1 MLTVA
6 ATKQLVQALVLS
18 HLDYC
23 NSLLTGIPTSLMSRF
38 KMVQHRAAH
47 PIFRSSG
54 HQSVTVL
61 MKDLHWLAVTSRVLF
76 KVFVLVYRMRHQL
89 GINGVAHAWF
99 ESYLT
104 GRTQRIRIG
113 DAWSLA
119 KFLLYCVPQGSV
131 LGPLLFLIYIL
142 PLHHLILSHGLQ
154 VHGYADDTQVYLSI
168 SDPANP
174 DTTRQECTRLE
185 SCLTDIHLW
194 MSANKLKLNTDK
206 TEVLVVGTERKLSSF
221 NLTAISVAG
230 CRVLVSDKPIS
241 NLGVSFDRNLSMCNQ
256 VHRVV
261 RSAYFHLR
269 SIGLARKMLT
279 VAATKQLVQALV
291 ISRLDYCNS
300 LLTGIPT
307 SLMSRLEMVQHRAAR
322 LIFRSSGHQSV
333 TVLMKDLHWL
343 PVTSRVLFKVLVLV
357 YKCRNGLGP
366 GI

>member
-1 MLTVA
+1 MAV
-6 ATKQLVQALVLS
+6 LVL
-18 HLDYC
+18 LDL
-23 NSLLTGIPTSLMSRF
+23 SSAFDTIDHSILLDHM
-38 KMVQHRAAH
+38 Q
-47 PIFRSSG
+47 
-54 HQSVTVL
+54 
-61 MKDLHWLAVTSRVLF
+61 
-76 KVFVLVYRMRHQL
+76 HQL

-104 GRTQRIRIG
+104 GRAQRIRIG

-168 SDPANP
+168 SDPANL
-174 DTTRQECTRLE
+174 DTTRPECTRLE

-194 MSANKLKLNTDK
+194 MSANK
-206 TEVLVVGTERKLSSF
+206 VLVVGTECKLSYF
-221 NLTAISVAG
+221 ILTAISMGG
-230 CRVLVSDKPIS
+230 CCVLVSDKPIS

-261 RSAYFHLR
+261 RSACFHLR
-269 SIGLARKMLT
+269 SIGFARKVLT
-279 VAATKQLVQALV
+279 VAAAKPLVQALV
-291 ISRLDYCNS
+291 ISHLDYCNS
-300 LLTGIPT
+300 LLTGIPI
-307 SLMSRLEMVQHRAAR
+307 SLMSWLEMVQHRAAR

-343 PVTSRVLFKVLVLV
+343 PVTSHVLFNVLFLV
-357 YKCRNGLGP
+357 YKCRNGLGLGYLTSMLSAYTP
-366 GI
+366 VCGLCLARYGLLVEA

>member
-1 MLTVA
+1 MDYNDLHDPLQSAYKTAHSSRHYSKCRMTFFGQLTMVEWR
-6 ATKQLVQALVLS
+6 VLVL
-18 HLDYC
+18 LDL
-23 NSLLTGIPTSLMSRF
+23 SAAFDTIDHSILL
-38 KMVQHRAAH
+38 
-47 PIFRSSG
+47 
-54 HQSVTVL
+54 
-61 MKDLHWLAVTSRVLF
+61 D
-76 KVFVLVYRMRHQL
+76 RMRHQL

-99 ESYLT
+99 EAYLT
-104 GRTQRIRIG
+104 GCTQRIRIS

-142 PLHHLILSHGLQ
+142 PLHRLILSHGLQ

-194 MSANKLKLNTDK
+194 MLAKRNTDK

-221 NLTAISVAG
+221 NLTAISMAE

-269 SIGLARKMLT
+269 SIGLAQKMLT

-291 ISRLDYCNS
+291 ISRLDYCNC

-307 SLMSRLEMVQHRAAR
+307 SLMSQLKMVQHRAAR
-322 LIFRSSGHQSV
+322 LIFRSSSCNCVDEGPTLVASHFPCHLQGPCPSIQV
-333 TVLMKDLHWL
+333 QKWTWSGVFDQYALCLHSSLWL
-343 PVTSRVLFKVLVLV
+343 TFSQL
-357 YKCRNGLGP
+357 
-366 GI
+366 